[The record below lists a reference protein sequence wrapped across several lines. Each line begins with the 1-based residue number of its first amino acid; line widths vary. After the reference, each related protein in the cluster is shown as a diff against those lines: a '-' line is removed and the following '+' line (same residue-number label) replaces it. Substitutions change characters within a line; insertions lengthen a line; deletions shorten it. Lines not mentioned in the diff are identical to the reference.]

1 MTATPIPIRNPR
13 LSYPFDRVP
22 DPGETFEVAPGV
34 FWLRMPLP
42 LVLNHINLWLL
53 ADDTPDGRG
62 WTIVDTGFPSEETH
76 ALWETVLAGR
86 VPGRAIVTH
95 FHPDHFGCALW
106 LAERYGADVWMSEAE
121 YLIGHAVLNDVA
133 GYDVGTHYELLRRH
147 GLDEALIAELST
159 VSGLY
164 RGWMKRLPM
173 SYRRMID
180 GDVIRIGGR
189 DWRAIEGHG
198 HSPEHIALYC
208 EELKLLI
215 GGDMMLP
222 KITTNVSV
230 RAVEPDGDPLRLFLD
245 SLDRF
250 ATLPADTLVLP
261 SHGDVFRG
269 LHARIDELR
278 AHHASRLAE
287 ILDAC
292 REPRSACDIA
302 PLLFRRPLEGRNW
315 MFAMGESVAHLNRL
329 MHEGRVVR
337 SRGADG
343 IYRFDARVRAPVK
356 IVVPSGAQP

>member
-1 MTATPIPIRNPR
+1 
-13 LSYPFDRVP
+13 
-22 DPGETFEVAPGV
+22 
-34 FWLRMPLP
+34 
-42 LVLNHINLWLL
+42 
-53 ADDTPDGRG
+53 
-62 WTIVDTGFPSEETH
+62 
-76 ALWETVLAGR
+76 
-86 VPGRAIVTH
+86 
-95 FHPDHFGCALW
+95 
-106 LAERYGADVWMSEAE
+106 
-121 YLIGHAVLNDVA
+121 
-133 GYDVGTHYELLRRH
+133 
-147 GLDEALIAELST
+147 
-159 VSGLY
+159 
-164 RGWMKRLPM
+164 
-173 SYRRMID
+173 
-180 GDVIRIGGR
+180 
-189 DWRAIEGHG
+189 
-198 HSPEHIALYC
+198 
-208 EELKLLI
+208 
-215 GGDMMLP
+215 MMLP